1 MKCSTEMPRYLQ
13 YSDAITTGGPS
24 VTKSNTGSLL
34 TKSNTGSVPEEPF
47 AVQ

>member
-24 VTKSNTGSLL
+24 VTKSNTGS
-34 TKSNTGSVPEEPF
+34 VPEEPLYLVTCSTVMF
-47 AVQ
+47 